1 VHVGELTVDGAG
13 NTAVNHRWMA
23 MEPNRANPA
32 SRALIIRWNGLH
44 FVRTMLGAVAV
55 ALFLIGFLGY

>member
-1 VHVGELTVDGAG
+1 
-13 NTAVNHRWMA
+13 MA